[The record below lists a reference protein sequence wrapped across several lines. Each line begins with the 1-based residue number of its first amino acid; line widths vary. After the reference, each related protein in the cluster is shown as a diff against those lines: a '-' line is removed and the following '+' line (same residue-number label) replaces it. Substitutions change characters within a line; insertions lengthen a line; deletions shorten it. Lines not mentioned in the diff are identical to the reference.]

1 MAFNR
6 VSGQSACGYGWL
18 TQVEGFRKSLS
29 LNPLEAIL
37 ESFEAIGIGGDL
49 WRRLPLI
56 VLQRITLATPL
67 SEATGQ
73 AGV

>member
-1 MAFNR
+1 MLAVNLL
-6 VSGQSACGYGWL
+6 VVWLL

-37 ESFEAIGIGGDL
+37 ESFEAIGIGVICAAL
-49 WRRLPLI
+49 ALI
-56 VLQRITLATPL
+56 VLQRITLATPPFR
-67 SEATGQ
+67 STGQ